1 MHPPHPHR
9 LDRDRAQLLVVDIQE
24 KLLPRIDGHEAML
37 ARAEQVIRAALVIG
51 VPVTV
56 SEQYVK
62 GLGPTV
68 ARIRDAAGEAPRFE
82 KLAFSFC
89 DEPACRERIE
99 SLGRPQVILAGIETH
114 VCVLQTALDL
124 LAAGSTPFVVADA
137 VGSRAARD
145 YDVALA
151 GLRSAGAA
159 VTTAESAIFQ
169 LLRASGTALFKRVLP
184 LVK

>member
-1 MHPPHPHR
+1 MFAPHPHR
-9 LDRDRAQLLVVDIQE
+9 LDRDQAQLLIVDIQE
-24 KLLPRIDGHEAML
+24 KLLPRIDGHETLL
-37 ARAEQVIRAALVIG
+37 AKAEQVIRAALVIG

-68 ARIRDAAGEAPRFE
+68 ARIRDAAGDAPRFE

-89 DEPACRERIE
+89 GEPACRERVD
-99 SLGRPQVILAGIETH
+99 SLGRPQVILVGIETH

-124 LAAGSTPFVVADA
+124 LAAGLVPFVVADA

-145 YDVALA
+145 HDVALA
-151 GLRSAGAA
+151 GLRSAGA
-159 VTTAESAIFQ
+159 VVWTAESAIFQ
-169 LLRASGTALFKRVLP
+169 LLRASGTELFKRVLP